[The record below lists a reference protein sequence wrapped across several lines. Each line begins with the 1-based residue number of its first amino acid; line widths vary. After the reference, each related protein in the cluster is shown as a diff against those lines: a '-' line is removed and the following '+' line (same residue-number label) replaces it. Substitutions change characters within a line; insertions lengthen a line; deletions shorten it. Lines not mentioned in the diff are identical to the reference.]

1 MDPGYSVQRLHLT
14 EPQLRTSNHFKGTL
28 MSQMVKAAEI
38 EEDLRESRRGGD
50 AVEPSDDL

>member
-1 MDPGYSVQRLHLT
+1 
-14 EPQLRTSNHFKGTL
+14 